1 VKCKVCKIDSSLS
14 PLPSIKHST
23 QHTFTLSHFHQTMTK
38 NDSTKKQKGD
48 DAKRRRKDDAPTD
61 SDEDFI
67 DDNEPEAEMD
77 AVEYKK
83 FLSSIFP
90 SKHMS
95 KEVARAIEDVKNE
108 MIGALE
114 GETDDTDEELVVAKN
129 NKKNKKNKKKRRVIE
144 EETDEEDEE
153 ETDGKVSI
161 VFEIVVPDDKDEYDS
176 EDEDSDD
183 EDSDEDSDDEDSD
196 DEDSDED
203 SDGESLGSEDSDT
216 ETEEESDSSYEPPKT
231 RSKKQSRKS
240 MRSNTPP
247 PTSKKA
253 KPGCTTADT
262 TDKYYDKKGVAVDG
276 KVEVELLAKLEEVV
290 TGLGEGNESHPLVK
304 QLNELRANTKRQIKR
319 LDDKKNLKKKKDNT
333 LAFKRLMRGEDPAND
348 VKFFKE
354 MGVEEQNRLIAQAK
368 AVKDFNY
375 VDKPYSLKLLE
386 SDIPAAQKAVAMSK
400 LNTLKYTEPGSSEYA
415 KTKDWLDQF
424 MKIPFGKYNELPVSM
439 EDGLEKC
446 QDFIADAKES
456 LDAAVYGMGDA
467 KMQILQTVG
476 QWVTNPKSIGNALA
490 VGGPPGT
497 GKTTLILQGLAKIM
511 NRPAVMIP
519 LGGAE
524 DGSRLTGHSFTYE
537 GSKPG
542 KIIDCL
548 IQSKCSNPIIY
559 FDEVDKISQTAK
571 GEEIIGIL
579 THLIDSSQNSK
590 FHDDY
595 FSEFDFDLSRCMF
608 VFAWNDISA
617 VNPILRDRMYRI
629 QTKGYEK
636 PEKTIIATDYLLPVI
651 RELVNFKD
659 ADIEIPAETIHHL
672 IDTHTEKEEGVRNLK
687 RCLEVIYTK
696 INLYRLIKPDTKMY
710 EDDLKIDVTF
720 PMKVTVATADKLIK
734 KKDDAAGSKPPYGM
748 YV

>member
-1 VKCKVCKIDSSLS
+1 
-14 PLPSIKHST
+14 
-23 QHTFTLSHFHQTMTK
+23 MTK
-38 NDSTKKQKGD
+38 NDNKRADEKRQSESD
-48 DAKRRRKDDAPTD
+48 DDFINDDD
-61 SDEDFI
+61 SDVK
-67 DDNEPEAEMD
+67 MD
-77 AVEYKK
+77 PLEYKK

-108 MIGALE
+108 MIQEADE
-114 GETDDTDEELVVAKN
+114 VVDATEDNSSDDEELAR
-129 NKKNKKNKKKRRVIE
+129 KKKKASKKKRKVIVEESEESDESE
-144 EETDEEDEE
+144 EESEEEDNG
-153 ETDGKVSI
+153 GKMSI
-161 VFEIVVPDDKDEYDS
+161 VFELVVPDDRDEYDS
-176 EDEDSDD
+176 DDEESDGETIGSDD
-183 EDSDEDSDDEDSD
+183 SETDSDEED
-196 DEDSDED
+196 
-203 SDGESLGSEDSDT
+203 
-216 ETEEESDSSYEPPKT
+216 SDSSYEPPIT
-231 RSKKQSRKS
+231 RSTKKKKSATRSRS
-240 MRSNTPP
+240 HTPP
-247 PTSKKA
+247 PSSGCCGKKKSTGKEKDESA
-253 KPGCTTADT
+253 DATA
-262 TDKYYDKKGVAVDG
+262 DKYYDKKGAAVDG
-276 KVEVELLAKLEEVV
+276 KVESDLLAKLEEVV
-290 TGLGEGNESHPLVK
+290 AGLGDGNESHPLVK
-304 QLNELRANTKRQIKR
+304 QLNDLKANTKRQIKR

-354 MGVEEQNRLIAQAK
+354 MDVEEQNRVIAQAK

-386 SDIPAAQKAVAMSK
+386 ADIPAPQKAVAMSK
-400 LNTLKYTEPGSSEYA
+400 LNTLKYTEPGSGEYA

-446 QDFIADAKES
+446 QDFIASAKDT

-542 KIIDCL
+542 KIIDSL

-571 GEEIIGIL
+571 GEEIVGIL

-608 VFAWNDISA
+608 VFAWNNIAA

-651 RELVNFKD
+651 RKLVNFED

-687 RCLEVIYTK
+687 RCLEIIYTK
-696 INLYRLIKPDTKMY
+696 INLYRLLKPGMKMY

-720 PMKVTVATADKLIK
+720 PMKVTVETANKLIK
-734 KKDDAAGSKPPYGM
+734 KKKDPASETPYGM

>member
-1 VKCKVCKIDSSLS
+1 
-14 PLPSIKHST
+14 
-23 QHTFTLSHFHQTMTK
+23 MTK
-38 NDSTKKQKGD
+38 NDSTKQ
-48 DAKRRRKDDAPTD
+48 RRKDDE
-61 SDEDFI
+61 SDDDFI
-67 DDNEPEAEMD
+67 DDSETEVKMD
-77 AVEYKK
+77 PVEYKK

-95 KEVARAIEDVKNE
+95 KEVARAIKDVKNE
-108 MIGALE
+108 MIGELE
-114 GETDDTDEELVVAKN
+114 AGDEAGDEDVKRKGA
-129 NKKNKKNKKKRRVIE
+129 KKKRRVIE
-144 EETDEEDEE
+144 ETE
-153 ETDGKVSI
+153 
-161 VFEIVVPDDKDEYDS
+161 S
-176 EDEDSDD
+176 EDEASEDDASDD
-183 EDSDEDSDDEDSD
+183 DASDDEDSDDEDSD
-196 DEDSDED
+196 DEDSDDDGKVSIVFEIVVGD
-203 SDGESLGSEDSDT
+203 DEKDDYDSEESDGETIGSEDSD
-216 ETEEESDSSYEPPKT
+216 TEEESDSSYEPPIT
-231 RSKKQSRKS
+231 RSKKKRTVGA
-240 MRSNTPP
+240 RTPP
-247 PTSKKA
+247 PPKKKNGKPTGTSN
-253 KPGCTTADT
+253 GTADKSA
-262 TDKYYDKKGVAVDG
+262 DKYYDKKGVTADG
-276 KVEVELLAKLEEVV
+276 KVEADLLAKLEEVV
-290 TGLGEGNESHPLVK
+290 AGLGEGNESHPLVK
-304 QLNELRANTKRQIKR
+304 QLNDLKANTKRQIKR

-354 MGVEEQNRLIAQAK
+354 MDVDEQNRVIAQAK

-386 SDIPAAQKAVAMSK
+386 ADIPAPQKAVAMSK

-424 MKIPFGKYNELPVSM
+424 MKIPFGKYNELAVSM

-446 QDFIADAKES
+446 QDFIAEAKAS

-651 RELVNFKD
+651 RKLVNFKD

-672 IDTHTEKEEGVRNLK
+672 IESHTEKEEGVRNLK
-687 RCLEVIYTK
+687 RCLEIIYTK

-720 PMKVTVATADKLIK
+720 PMKVTVETADKLIK
-734 KKDDAAGSKPPYGM
+734 KKEDAGSKTPFGM